1 VSYEKSALTALFSGL
16 SKDCAGQPGKRG
28 LRAPVRRSPEWGSFG
43 VTNQA
48 RAMDVP
54 GPPMVANT
62 THRYPDYLP
71 LSAKYKLMGST
82 GNASL
87 LREEFMLDVKSLLL
101 TLLSSSWGVV
111 TVVLIAVVIYRG
123 ILSTKEDD
131 QIFIEASEQHYYDE
145 QQAIIAR
152 MSRLKGPIIA
162 LSVVSGVLFL
172 TTLGVWIYQ
181 GYSSF

>member
-1 VSYEKSALTALFSGL
+1 
-16 SKDCAGQPGKRG
+16 
-28 LRAPVRRSPEWGSFG
+28 
-43 VTNQA
+43 
-48 RAMDVP
+48 
-54 GPPMVANT
+54 
-62 THRYPDYLP
+62 
-71 LSAKYKLMGST
+71 MGST